1 MRLTDLIQ
9 SRLVVLATAAVAALG
24 LAGAGTVALAA
35 DPVVLKVTSQFRTGD
50 SWDAVPGFVR
60 QKIQENMSDKITIKY
75 LGGPEVI
82 SGFEQA
88 AALKEGTIDLL
99 VCTTSWSSA
108 LWPMIEA
115 YDLTGDLKPWDE
127 EPAGLT
133 AFLERGFAKNVNAK
147 YLGRVGGGIP
157 VVFYTLFKPA
167 SVEDF
172 DGRLL
177 RVTPLH
183 REAARALGAKGVTI
197 APPDMY
203 AALDRGTIEGLGYPT
218 MGLQHQGVTKIVKFR
233 IEPGFYHQKWAVLV
247 NMDAWN
253 GMPADTQNELAAL
266 IREIQ
271 RESHDLEWGL
281 VNADTEVE
289 KSHGIEIVTLADAEA
304 KRYRKLTIDGKWD
317 ALAAEYPD
325 EAAELGKILNR

>member
-1 MRLTDLIQ
+1 MKLRELIQ
-9 SRLVVLATAAVAALG
+9 SRLIVLAVAAFTALG
-24 LAGAGTVALAA
+24 MSGAGTIALGAE
-35 DPVVLKVTSQFRTGD
+35 PIVLKVTSQFRTGD

-60 QKIQENMSDKITIKY
+60 QKVQENMSDKITIRY

-133 AFLERGFAKNVNAK
+133 AFLERGFAKQVNAK

-172 DGRLL
+172 NGRLL

-183 REAARALGAKGVTI
+183 REAAKALGAKGVTI
-197 APPDMY
+197 APSDMY

-218 MGLQHQGVTKIVKFR
+218 MGLQHQGVTKIVKYR
-233 IEPGFYHQKWAVLV
+233 VEPGFYHQKWAVLV
-247 NMDAWN
+247 NMDTWN
-253 GMPADTQNELAAL
+253 KMPADTQNELAAL
-266 IREIQ
+266 MKEIQ
-271 RESHDLEWGL
+271 RESHDLEWTL

-304 KRYRKLTIDGKWD
+304 MRYRKLTIDGKWD
-317 ALAAEYPD
+317 VLAVKYPD
-325 EAAELGKILNR
+325 EAKELGAILKR